1 MKSYLL
7 FFGFIFI
14 FLTSFGQG
22 PLTGIMVINKGE
34 IEKKW
39 KDLIEY
45 EFILKNAGTKAIEI
59 LKVTGSCTCQAT
71 KYKTNL
77 QVIQPGKTGVIK
89 VTVTVDQNNLGNE
102 VINGV
107 IDYDKSIIVTTNG
120 KKQKYQ
126 LYTRAKIKIK
136 N

>member
-22 PLTGIMVINKGE
+22 PLTGTLVINKGE

-39 KDLIEY
+39 GESIEY
-45 EFILKNAGTKAIEI
+45 EFVVKNAGTKAIEI
-59 LKVTGSCTCQAT
+59 LKVTGSCDCQTSNPA
-71 KYKTNL
+71 NL

-89 VTVTVDQNNLGNE
+89 MKVKVDQKNLGSE

-107 IDYDKSIIVTTNG
+107 INYDKSVIVTTNG